1 MILLIDDNDNERGI
15 IRKMLE
21 SGGHEVRE
29 ASGGDDGL
37 VQFGALA
44 PALVLCDLMMPL
56 KDGFA
61 TIADIQ
67 SLSPKARIIAMSGV
81 WYGPADHAEMAR
93 TLGLK
98 AVIEKP
104 FNRTELLD
112 LVSETLAPPQAA
124 AKKAPAKKAKPK
136 ARAKAKAKPK
146 TKAKAKAKPK
156 TKAKAKA
163 KPKAKA
169 KSRPKA
175 KKRAKRKS

>member
-29 ASGGDDGL
+29 AADGENGL
-37 VQFGALA
+37 VLYGALA
-44 PALVLCDLMMPL
+44 PSLVLCDLMMPV

-67 SLSPKARIIAMSGV
+67 GLNPAAKIIAMSGV
-81 WYGPADHAEMAR
+81 WYGPADHAQMAK

-112 LVSETLAPPQAA
+112 LVAATLAPPG
-124 AKKAPAKKAKPK
+124 KPKKPK
-136 ARAKAKAKPK
+136 ARKKTKAKAKPK
-146 TKAKAKAKPK
+146 KAAAKKAATKKA
-156 TKAKAKA
+156 
-163 KPKAKA
+163 
-169 KSRPKA
+169 RPKA
-175 KKRAKRKS
+175 RAKKAKRAKKKI

>member
-1 MILLIDDNDNERGI
+1 MILLIDDNDNERAI

-29 ASGGDDGL
+29 AGGGDDGL

-67 SLSPKARIIAMSGV
+67 SLNPKAKIIAMSGV
-81 WYGPADHAEMAR
+81 WYGPADHAGMAK

-104 FNRTELLD
+104 FNRAQLLD
-112 LVSETLAPPQAA
+112 LVGRTLAVQSRRT
-124 AKKAPAKKAKPK
+124 KPK
-136 ARAKAKAKPK
+136 K
-146 TKAKAKAKPK
+146 KAKAKAKTK
-156 TKAKAKA
+156 TKAKPR
-163 KPKAKA
+163 PKAKA
-169 KSRPKA
+169 KRRTAGKRKTA
-175 KKRAKRKS
+175 TRAKRR

>member
-136 ARAKAKAKPK
+136 ARKAKA
-146 TKAKAKAKPK
+146 
-156 TKAKAKA
+156 
-163 KPKAKA
+163 KAKA
-169 KSRPKA
+169 KSRPQAKA
-175 KKRAKRKS
+175 KKAKPKKAKARRRAVKPKKRGKSKR

>member
-1 MILLIDDNDNERGI
+1 MILLIDDNDSERAM

-21 SGGHEVRE
+21 TGGHEVRE
-29 ASGGDDGL
+29 ATGGDDGL

-44 PALVLCDLMMPL
+44 PALVLCDLMMPG

-67 SLSPKARIIAMSGV
+67 SLNPGARIIAMSGV
-81 WYGPADHAEMAR
+81 WYGPADHAAMAR

-104 FNRTELLD
+104 FERLKLLD
-112 LVSETLAPPQAA
+112 LVSRTLAPT
-124 AKKAPAKKAKPK
+124 KKAKPK
-136 ARAKAKAKPK
+136 KAAKKKAPKPAKKKAAPARRKAAKAKARPK
-146 TKAKAKAKPK
+146 TKKKAE
-156 TKAKAKA
+156 
-163 KPKAKA
+163 
-169 KSRPKA
+169 